1 MKKPPYTQSKM
12 TAKTLAIL
20 CTSILT
26 ACGGGGDSTSTG
38 NTVATNTASP
48 TTNVIVK
55 FPFLFDQGGAKVLPT
70 YISHIIT
77 SEKRP
82 LASVQIENTGEQATF
97 QVSADLSVYGNQ
109 STQTVTLAA
118 GEKRTISISPVV
130 NYAQLFQ
137 NTTNLPASL
146 SISIN
151 SSGKNIFQQSYPI
164 QTTGKNTAFWSNAG
178 ESIEPLIATMVTP
191 QDKNQAI
198 QGLLRAAANRFAGG
212 TANMV
217 GYQSTRWPAGSYSV
231 QPGQRTQQESF
242 YVLAGESP
250 SVTIE
255 NVSTVFDSSSDLSV
269 YIMDDANFTKW
280 AAGQA
285 ANVCSKNDTAA
296 AGTTITCEP
305 QTSAGYYHI
314 VYFNP
319 LGNILSREV
328 TRNRPMT
335 KWETTYYQSQA
346 IFEELRARGLTYIN
360 LTGSGFF
367 SSSQNVRY
375 PSESLAGQGANCIDG
390 SLLFASALE
399 ALGMEPVIAISHTAG
414 HAFVAARCWA
424 GSTDCVVP
432 IETTM
437 ISGSS
442 SFGEAHGT
450 AIGYWNKWLSDS
462 SLKALDIKALR
473 AAGITP
479 APM

>member
-1 MKKPPYTQSKM
+1 LHYSPRTKFKTI
-12 TAKTLAIL
+12 AKTLTLSCAI
-20 CTSILT
+20 ILT
-26 ACGGGGDSTSTG
+26 ACGGGGESTSTG
-38 NTVATNTASP
+38 NAAATNTASP
-48 TTNVIVK
+48 TTNVTVK

-97 QVSADLSVYGNQ
+97 QISADLPIYGNQ

-118 GEKRTISISPVV
+118 GEKKTISISPVV

-146 SISIN
+146 GISIT
-151 SSGKNIFQQSYPI
+151 SSGKNIFQQNYPI
-164 QTTGKNTAFWSNAG
+164 QITGRNTVFWSNG
-178 ESIEPLIATMVTP
+178 SESIEPLIATMVTP
-191 QDKNQAI
+191 QDKNQSI
-198 QGLLRAAANRFAGG
+198 QGLLRSAASRFAGG
-212 TANMV
+212 STGMV
-217 GYQSTRWPAGSYSV
+217 GYQQTSWPEGSYSI

-242 YVLAGESP
+242 YVLPGESP
-250 SVTIE
+250 SVTIK
-255 NVSTVFDSSSDLSV
+255 NVSTLFDSSSDLSV

-280 AAGQA
+280 TSGQA
-285 ANVCSKNDTAA
+285 ANVCSKNEAA
-296 AGTTITCEP
+296 VAGVTIACAP

-314 VYFNP
+314 VYFNQS
-319 LGNILSREV
+319 GNILSRTV
-328 TRNRPMT
+328 TRSRPMT
-335 KWETTYYQSQA
+335 KWEVTYYQSQA

-399 ALGMEPVIAISHTAG
+399 ALGMEPVIAISQTAG
-414 HAFVAARCWA
+414 HAFVAARCWV

-437 ISGSS
+437 IGGSS
-442 SFGEAHGT
+442 SFGEAHGA
-450 AIGYWNKWLSDS
+450 AIGNWNKWLSDS